1 MLQGVPMELYL
12 YDVAR
17 GYLEQTQIHTSNWST
32 AAVYPQCSTFAQW
45 AFEQ

>member
-1 MLQGVPMELYL
+1 MGLYL

-17 GYLEQTQIHTSNWST
+17 GHFQKTQRHTSNWSI
-32 AAVYPQCSTFAQW
+32 AAVSPQYSTFEQW